1 MGGCSVALSA
11 DGNTAIVGGYFDT
24 MRVGAAWGFINSVP
38 LPVEL
43 VSFSGTTDGVA
54 NTLIWRT
61 ASETN
66 SARFDIERRIGQ
78 NPGWITV
85 GSLMAGGTTSVP
97 RGYSFKDAVT
107 TSGTYVYLLEEMDRN
122 GAIHFSSEIS
132 LETLPRPGELVL
144 SPNYPNPFNPS
155 TKISFTL
162 PSNTFVAAKM
172 FDALG
177 REVETLASGNFEAGT
192 YTREWNADK
201 SASGVYFCGLQA
213 GNPVKV
219 RSLLLLR

>member
-1 MGGCSVALSA
+1 
-11 DGNTAIVGGYFDT
+11 
-24 MRVGAAWGFINSVP
+24 
-38 LPVEL
+38 
-43 VSFSGTTDGVA
+43 
-54 NTLIWRT
+54 
-61 ASETN
+61 
-66 SARFDIERRIGQ
+66 
-78 NPGWITV
+78 
-85 GSLMAGGTTSVP
+85 
-97 RGYSFKDAVT
+97 
-107 TSGTYVYLLEEMDRN
+107 MDRN

-132 LETLPRPGELVL
+132 LETLPRPCELVL

-162 PSNTFVAAKM
+162 PSNTFVAAKI

-201 SASGVYFCGLQA
+201 SASGVYFRRLQA